1 MILEQKKVSFISPAD
16 FFIRLGSTLKL
27 PTFYSTYRAVDFVLR
42 EKILLTVSITN
53 DCSG

>member
-1 MILEQKKVSFISPAD
+1 MILEPKKVSFISPVD

-27 PTFYSTYRAVDFVLR
+27 PTFYSTYRAVDSVLR
-42 EKILLTVSITN
+42 EKILLTVSIMN